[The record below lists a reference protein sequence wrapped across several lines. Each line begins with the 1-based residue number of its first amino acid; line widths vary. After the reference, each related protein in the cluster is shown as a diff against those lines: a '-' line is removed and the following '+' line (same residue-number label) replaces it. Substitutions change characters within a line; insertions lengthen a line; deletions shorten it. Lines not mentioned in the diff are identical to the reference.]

1 MPNHPLAEVFGFPT
15 DNLTAD
21 ADRHRRDRLCPFGNV
36 VPNCTKT
43 SLENPLGVCSVH
55 SASGE
60 TVITC
65 PVRFQE
71 GWRIASDAAG
81 FFFPPGAA
89 WTSLTEVRLK
99 DSVGKSAG
107 NIDVVLLSYDAL
119 GRIIDYGA
127 LEVQAVYISGNI
139 STPFQHYMEDP
150 HTRADMDWRGQRNY
164 PRPDY
169 LSSSRKRLAPQLIF
183 KGGILNGWGR
193 KIAAALNTGFY
204 NTLPVLD
211 EVDPAEADLAF
222 FVYDLVLDAA
232 QNRYVLTLNKTVYTK
247 FEPTLIKMTRSEAGE
262 ETLFLGQ
269 MQKQLDKRLNN
280 ANAPEAITPN
290 PEF

>member
-21 ADRHRRDRLCPFGNV
+21 TGRPRRDWLGPFGNS
-36 VPNCTKT
+36 VPNYPKT
-43 SLENPLGVCSVH
+43 SIENPLGVCSVH
-55 SASGE
+55 GSGGE

-99 DSVGKSAG
+99 DGAGKSAG

-127 LEVQAVYISGNI
+127 LEVQVSFLGGSAFAS
-139 STPFQHYMEDP
+139 STQ
-150 HTRADMDWRGQRNY
+150 NS
-164 PRPDY
+164 
-169 LSSSRKRLAPQLIF
+169 L
-183 KGGILNGWGR
+183 GR
-193 KIAAALNTGFY
+193 KKVIAMNTQAY
-204 NTLPVLD
+204 DTLPLLD
-211 EVDPAEADLAF
+211 AVDPADADLAF
-222 FVYDLVLDAA
+222 FSYDLVMDTAC
-232 QNRYVLTLNKTVYTK
+232 NRYVLTRGKAAYTK
-247 FEPTLIKMTRSEAGE
+247 QNTNSDNKAE
-262 ETLFLGQ
+262 EEVFLRKIGW
-269 MQKQLDKRLNN
+269 RLGM
-280 ANAPEAITPN
+280 AISA
-290 PEF
+290 